1 MVTTKDGSEVN
12 KEIKEA
18 TIENIKSLRA
28 YTENFLC
35 KMKDNT
41 YNIKFVN
48 FRVRDLDSGFV
59 LFEVKDDNEDNL
71 NDDKNKENKEEEIQE
86 IPDNYRIIKYHLGP
100 DFLDLRNIG
109 TLLKFTVGSK
119 PVKDFLLI
127 ERHYFK
133 DILIKSFEFKF
144 DFCIPN
150 STNEWETMYE
160 IPELEPDLKQQ
171 MIDIPWETKSDSF
184 YFVDGKLILHNKAIY
199 NYSYL
204 D

>member
-1 MVTTKDGSEVN
+1 MVTTKERSEVKN
-12 KEIKEA
+12 EIQDS
-18 TIENIKSLRA
+18 TIEGIKNLKS
-28 YTENFLC
+28 YTESFLC
-35 KMKDNT
+35 KLKDNT

-59 LFEVKDDNEDNL
+59 LFEVKDEGDDTTNDNNED
-71 NDDKNKENKEEEIQE
+71 EIQE
-86 IPDNYRIIKYHLGP
+86 VPDNYRIIKYHLGP
-100 DFLDLRNIG
+100 DFLDLKNIG

-119 PVKDFLLI
+119 PVKDFCLI

-150 STNEWETMYE
+150 STNEWETIYE
-160 IPELEPDLKQQ
+160 IPELEPELKQQ
-171 MIDIPWETKSDSF
+171 MIDVPWETKSDSF
-184 YFVDGKLILHNKAIY
+184 YFVDGKLVLHNKAIY